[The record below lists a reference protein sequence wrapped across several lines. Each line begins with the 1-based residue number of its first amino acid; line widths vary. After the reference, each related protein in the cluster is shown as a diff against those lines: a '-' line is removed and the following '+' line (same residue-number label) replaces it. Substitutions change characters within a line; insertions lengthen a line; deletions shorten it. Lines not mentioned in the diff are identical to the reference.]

1 MSWYEIYDSAFWISI
16 STGLF
21 AFFAVV
27 IKTALKSKCD
37 NLNLCFGCI
46 QIHRRVELENVTED
60 NVHTQRK

>member
-1 MSWYEIYDSAFWISI
+1 MWYNTFNDIFWISI
-16 STGLF
+16 STGVF

-46 QIHRRVELENVTED
+46 QIHRRVELEDSTDDEPKN
-60 NVHTQRK
+60 KI